1 MQNERIKADDEFI
14 LHSSDGKDYKI
25 IIYDVNPFRPPE
37 FAIAFFLYDE
47 NGKLIPSSDSDNVWF
62 VGEGFFI
69 LNKGKIEKCEIK
81 K

>member
-1 MQNERIKADDEFI
+1 MQNKIKANDEFI

-25 IIYDVNPFRPPE
+25 IIYNVNHFRPPE

-47 NGKLIPSSDSDNVWF
+47 NGKLIPSSDSDDVWF

-69 LNKGKIEKCEIK
+69 LNKGKIERVNKHE
-81 K
+81 